1 MKEKRI
7 KKLNVNIM
15 TEDDIKYRQGR
26 SKRQVEKNEM
36 ISMYAFG
43 GLVVVLIGIVL
54 YSLIKS

>member
-26 SKRQVEKNEM
+26 SKRQVEGNEM

-43 GLVVVLIGIVL
+43 GLIVVLIGIVL